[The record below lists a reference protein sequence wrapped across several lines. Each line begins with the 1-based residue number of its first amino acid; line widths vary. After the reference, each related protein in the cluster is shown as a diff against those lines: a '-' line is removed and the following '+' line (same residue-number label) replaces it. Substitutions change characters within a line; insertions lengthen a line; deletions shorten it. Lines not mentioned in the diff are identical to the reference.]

1 MFLKE
6 TNYVVVEKSENSD
19 VLLLWS
25 GFSFFS
31 LSLVGGQPALNL
43 GLQNC

>member
-19 VLLLWS
+19 VLLWS